1 MPPRK
6 GACLPS
12 REFGIENIT
21 GTFILHAMHHALLT
35 RAPHRPE
42 QAQVFLDRLSL
53 ARARV
58 HELCGPARH
67 RLAALIAGAVAGEVW
82 WVAPAWN
89 PARLHGPG
97 LARLADPGRF
107 VFIQARRAEDIL
119 WTLEEVLRA
128 GVIALVVG
136 DLPGPPGLTPVRR
149 MHLAGETGA
158 REGRLAPLG
167 LILTPEGAAQGVES
181 RWHMAP
187 DHGPDRTAWTLTRRR
202 ARMAPEQSWQVL
214 PRGRG
219 FGLAPA
225 PGGEEAGA
233 GK

>member
-1 MPPRK
+1 
-6 GACLPS
+6 
-12 REFGIENIT
+12 
-21 GTFILHAMHHALLT
+21 MHHTPLART
-35 RAPHRPE
+35 PHRPE
-42 QAQVFLDRLSL
+42 QAQFFLDRLSI
-53 ARARV
+53 ARTRV

-67 RLAALIAGAVAGEVW
+67 RLAALIAGTMTGEVW
-82 WVAPAWN
+82 WVAPAWS
-89 PARLHGPG
+89 PARLYGPG
-97 LARLADPGRF
+97 LAPLADPGRF
-107 VFIQARRAEDIL
+107 TFIGARRAEDIL

-128 GVIALVVG
+128 GVVPLVVG

-187 DHGPDRTAWTLTRRR
+187 DHSPGREAWRLTRSR
-202 ARMAPEQSWQVL
+202 ARTLPEQSWQVL

-219 FGLAPA
+219 FGLAP
-225 PGGEEAGA
+225 GAGA
-233 GK
+233 RQERATEQD